1 MKKILICLVLFLF
14 AAVARCDNV
23 EHVLDEAHQE
33 PTIEQHEHAMDECFS
48 LSERFTRNQML
59 VQNMTDPVRLSL
71 TNKFQTNLKCLSKMF
86 DLTLSEMRTAYEQAS
101 WSTQSVNETSI
112 ASNAASFAKS
122 SSSSEEE
129 KDEDAWKKM
138 KSALKKEHKKM
149 KHVKKQQQDPF
160 LSQTGVV
167 FYSIGQNHTVSHFW
181 HESFRFLK
189 NVNVTTSHENQTEL
203 ETQRESLENEMSLLK
218 NLINSLKFQAKQ
230 LSKRMK
236 LMKLI
241 NKQSEQMLKN
251 D

>member
-1 MKKILICLVLFLF
+1 MLLCLLASNVRGDNEEHIL
-14 AAVARCDNV
+14 
-23 EHVLDEAHQE
+23 EETHQE
-33 PTIEQHEHAMDECFS
+33 PVEQPEHAMDECLS
-48 LSERFTRNQML
+48 ISERFTRNQML
-59 VQNMTDPVRLSL
+59 VQNLTEPVRLSL
-71 TNKFQTNLKCLSKMF
+71 THKFQTNLNCLGKMF
-86 DLTLSEMRTAYEQAS
+86 ELTLSDMRNVYEQAS
-101 WSTQSVNETSI
+101 WTAQLANETSI
-112 ASNAASFAKS
+112 TSSDSFVESSNS
-122 SSSSEEE
+122 SDEE
-129 KDEDAWKKM
+129 KDEDAFKRM
-138 KSALKKEHKKM
+138 KSALKKQHKKL
-149 KHVKKQQQDPF
+149 KQVKKQQQDPF